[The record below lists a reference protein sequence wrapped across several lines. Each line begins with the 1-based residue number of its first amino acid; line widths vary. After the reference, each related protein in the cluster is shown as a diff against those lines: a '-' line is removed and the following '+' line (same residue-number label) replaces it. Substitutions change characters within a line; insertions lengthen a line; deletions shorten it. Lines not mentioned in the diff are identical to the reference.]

1 MLRTMHFVIEKVKG
15 RKWTKTQKK
24 ERENMAFSVCSI
36 AIATTHMYIYLCMLF
51 LSVKANKKYYCI

>member
-24 ERENMAFSVCSI
+24 EREKCWLSVCVLSQLQSPI
-36 AIATTHMYIYLCMLF
+36 PIFMHAF
-51 LSVKANKKYYCI
+51 LIGEGNVVL